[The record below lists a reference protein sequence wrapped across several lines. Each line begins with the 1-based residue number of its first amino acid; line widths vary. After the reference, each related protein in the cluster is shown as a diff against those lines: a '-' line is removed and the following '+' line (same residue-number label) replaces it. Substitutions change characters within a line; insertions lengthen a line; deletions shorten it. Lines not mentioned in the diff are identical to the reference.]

1 MGVSD
6 KIELAKNCF
15 TDIRKS
21 GRNTYQK
28 YNYAEL
34 SDINPI
40 VRKICK
46 QYKLRTKFDWD
57 WENNLLTLTIT
68 DKEDG
73 STDKSVIPIAP
84 LNANDPGKYMQDVGR
99 CQTYAM
105 RYLYLQV
112 FEIAIPD
119 EIDNKNQRSVYK
131 QKQVPQ
137 KPQQKNVTQQK
148 PTQKP
153 VNTEEQPTEEDI
165 KEALDNVYDLIVTR
179 GGKEFTLESA
189 MFQLQR
195 QYKDQPLLIKA
206 CQESLNTNQANK
218 VKTE

>member
-1 MGVSD
+1 MVVSD

-84 LNANDPGKYMQDVGR
+84 VTASDPGKYMQDIGR

-105 RYLYLQV
+105 RYLYIQV
-112 FEIAIPD
+112 FELAIPD
-119 EIDNKNQRSVYK
+119 EIDNKNQQRAVYK
-131 QKQVPQ
+131 QKKTVPQ
-137 KPQQKNVTQQK
+137 PPKKEQ
-148 PTQKP
+148 QKP
-153 VNTEEQPTEEDI
+153 VNTEEQPTKEDI

>member
-1 MGVSD
+1 MVVSD
-6 KIELAKNCF
+6 KIEEAKNCF
-15 TDIRKS
+15 NEVRKS

-46 QYKLRTKFDWD
+46 QYKLKTKFDWD

-84 LNANDPGKYMQDVGR
+84 VTASDPGKYMQDIGR

-119 EIDNKNQRSVYK
+119 EIDNKNQQRAVYK
-131 QKQVPQ
+131 QKKTTPQ
-137 KPQQKNVTQQK
+137 PPKKEQQKQ
-148 PTQKP
+148 
-153 VNTEEQPTEEDI
+153 VNTEEQTTEEDI
-165 KEALDNVYDLIVTR
+165 KEALDTVYDLIVTQ

-195 QYKDQPLLIKA
+195 QYKNRPKLIQA
-206 CQESLNTNQANK
+206 CMDSLNTNQADK
-218 VKTE
+218 VKQA

>member
-1 MGVSD
+1 MVVSD
-6 KIELAKNCF
+6 KIEEAKNCF
-15 TDIRKS
+15 NEVKKS
-21 GRNTYQK
+21 GRNNYAK

-34 SDINPI
+34 SDITPV
-40 VRKICK
+40 VRQICK
-46 QYKLRTKFDWD
+46 EYKLRTKFDWD
-57 WENNLLTLTIT
+57 LEANLLTLTIT

-84 LNANDPGKYMQDVGR
+84 VTASDPGKYMQDIGR

-137 KPQQKNVTQQK
+137 KPQQKNVPQQK
-148 PTQKP
+148 PVPKP
-153 VNTEEQPTEEDI
+153 EHTPTEEDI

>member
-1 MGVSD
+1 MVVSD

-15 TDIRKS
+15 NEVKKS
-21 GRNTYQK
+21 GRNNYAK

-34 SDINPI
+34 SDITPV
-40 VRKICK
+40 VRRICK
-46 QYKLRTKFDWD
+46 EYKLRTKFDWD
-57 WENNLLTLTIT
+57 LEANLLTLTIT

-73 STDKSVIPIAP
+73 SQDVSVIPIAP
-84 LNANDPGKYMQDVGR
+84 VTAQDPGKYMQDIGR

-131 QKQVPQ
+131 QKNVPQ
-137 KPQQKNVTQQK
+137 KPQQKNVPQQK
-148 PTQKP
+148 QVTA
-153 VNTEEQPTEEDI
+153 EEQAPTEEDI
-165 KEALDNVYDLIVTR
+165 KEALDTVYDLIVTQ

-195 QYKDQPLLIKA
+195 QYKDKPLLVKA
-206 CQESLNTNQANK
+206 CQESLNTNQANQ
-218 VKTE
+218 VKE